1 MAGASEPVDVSTK
14 QRRIAE
20 LARQSPEMGFTS
32 LAHFIDIDWLREA
45 YRRTRKDGA
54 VGVDGQSGEDYAVDL
69 EGNLR
74 SLLERAKSGMYQAPP
89 VRRVHI
95 PKGGSATETRPLG
108 IPTVGDRVAQMV
120 VKMHLEPLVE
130 PHFHPDSYG
139 YRPGKSA
146 LDAVAT
152 ARERCWRSAWVID
165 LDIKGF
171 FDNLNHELVMKSVR
185 HHVEAPWVLLYIE
198 RWLKAPV
205 QKQDGSREE
214 RTKGSPQGS
223 VVSPLLANL
232 FMHYAFDLWMR
243 RTYPTIQFERYAD
256 DVIIHAKSRAQAEL
270 VLEAVRQRLK
280 ECHLELHPEKTK
292 IVYCQD
298 DDRKDQNDHIKF
310 DFLGYTF
317 RPRRA
322 KNRRGK
328 FFVSFLPAISDKAA
342 KAIRETIRDWRLA
355 ATRNNQSL
363 EEIAG
368 LVNPSVRGWANYYG
382 RFYRS
387 ALTPVL
393 RHLERALVK
402 WAQRK
407 YKRLRRH
414 STHAVFW
421 LGRVARRDPKLF
433 VLWQLGIRPAT
444 GS

>member
-1 MAGASEPVDVSTK
+1 
-14 QRRIAE
+14 
-20 LARQSPEMGFTS
+20 
-32 LAHFIDIDWLREA
+32 
-45 YRRTRKDGA
+45 
-54 VGVDGQSGEDYAVDL
+54 
-69 EGNLR
+69 
-74 SLLERAKSGMYQAPP
+74 
-89 VRRVHI
+89 
-95 PKGGSATETRPLG
+95 
-108 IPTVGDRVAQMV
+108 
-120 VKMHLEPLVE
+120 
-130 PHFHPDSYG
+130 
-139 YRPGKSA
+139 
-146 LDAVAT
+146 
-152 ARERCWRSAWVID
+152 
-165 LDIKGF
+165 
-171 FDNLNHELVMKSVR
+171 
-185 HHVEAPWVLLYIE
+185 
-198 RWLKAPV
+198 
-205 QKQDGSREE
+205 
-214 RTKGSPQGS
+214 
-223 VVSPLLANL
+223 
-232 FMHYAFDLWMR
+232 
-243 RTYPTIQFERYAD
+243 
-256 DVIIHAKSRAQAEL
+256 VIIHAKSRAQAEH

-280 ECHLELHPEKTK
+280 ECRLELHPEKTK

-298 DDRKDQNDHIKF
+298 DDRKEQHEHIKF

-322 KNRRGK
+322 KNRRGT

-414 STHAVFW
+414 STHAVYW

>member
-1 MAGASEPVDVSTK
+1 MSLIPPVKVGKLQTALHTK
-14 QRRIAE
+14 AKN
-20 LARQSPEMGFTS
+20 SPG
-32 LAHFIDIDWLREA
+32 
-45 YRRTRKDGA
+45 YRFYALYDKLYRKDVLEWAFIRCRKNGGA
-54 VGVDGQSGEDYAVDL
+54 PGVDGQSFADIEAYGQDQWLDEL
-69 EGNLR
+69 MEELR
-74 SLLERAKSGMYQAPP
+74 NETYRPRP
-89 VRRVHI
+89 VRRVLI
-95 PKGGSATETRPLG
+95 PQGDGKLRPLG

-130 PHFHPDSYG
+130 PQFHPDSYG
-139 YRPGKSA
+139 YRPRKSA

-152 ARERCWRSAWVID
+152 ARERCWRSDWVID

-171 FDNLNHELVMKSVR
+171 FDNLDHELVMKTVR
-185 HHVEAPWVLLYIE
+185 HHTKTPWILLYIK

-223 VVSPLLANL
+223 VISPLLANL
-232 FMHYAFDLWMR
+232 FMHYAFDLWMA
-243 RTYPTIQFERYAD
+243 RTYPAIQFERYAD
-256 DVIIHAKSRAQAEL
+256 DVIIHAKSLAQAEL
-270 VLEAVRQRLK
+270 VLEAVRRRLK
-280 ECHLELHPEKTK
+280 ECCLELHPEKTK

-298 DDRKDQNDHIKF
+298 DDRKGQHEHIKF
-310 DFLGYTF
+310 DFLSYTF

-368 LVNPSVRGWANYYG
+368 LVNPSVRGWVNYYG

-393 RHLERALVK
+393 RHLERALIK

-414 STHAVFW
+414 STNAGHW
-421 LGRVARRDPKLF
+421 LGKVARRDPNLL
-433 VLWQLGIRPAT
+433 VLWQIGIRPST